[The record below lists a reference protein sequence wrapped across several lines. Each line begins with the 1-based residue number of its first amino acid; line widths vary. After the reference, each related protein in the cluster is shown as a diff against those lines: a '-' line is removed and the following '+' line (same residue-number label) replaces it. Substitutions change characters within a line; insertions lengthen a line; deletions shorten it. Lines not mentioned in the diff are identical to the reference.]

1 LQGANAT
8 QIALALASLAPE
20 ATRELLEDTSLGWK
34 DKLTP
39 LLVTRLEQQVEFMK
53 DFSSPHCQPDI
64 CAHLETLF
72 YDSDSVTKA
81 ISLYFM
87 NHLDSQRAKQQAQQL
102 LDSALVINPLVR
114 ETVQGILKEDTTG
127 LGTVKKLLCL
137 ASCELFKPLQVE
149 NLMELSYQAQAQ
161 EYGAYKIILEEGKQ
175 GLELLVLVQGEVEK
189 SSAGKGETLEA
200 ISILNEVEILGKIP
214 QTATLRA
221 VDDSTWLI
229 SLESRLFEEFFA
241 RDRDFAR
248 KLLETVITSGTRYD
262 T

>member
-1 LQGANAT
+1 
-8 QIALALASLAPE
+8 
-20 ATRELLEDTSLGWK
+20 
-34 DKLTP
+34 
-39 LLVTRLEQQVEFMK
+39 
-53 DFSSPHCQPDI
+53 
-64 CAHLETLF
+64 
-72 YDSDSVTKA
+72 
-81 ISLYFM
+81 
-87 NHLDSQRAKQQAQQL
+87 
-102 LDSALVINPLVR
+102 
-114 ETVQGILKEDTTG
+114 
-127 LGTVKKLLCL
+127 
-137 ASCELFKPLQVE
+137 
-149 NLMELSYQAQAQ
+149 MELSYQAQAQ